1 VPAARPGASG
11 VALLVIRHAR
21 AGHRKKWEGDDRKRP
36 LDERGWRQA
45 EGLVELLA
53 QYPLDRLV
61 SSGHMRCTQTLE
73 PLAEERG
80 LPIDVRPELLEGATR
95 EEAVALMNEL
105 GDRPAL
111 CTHGDVLEEL
121 FGDAGQKGST
131 RVVELRDGAPVVLE
145 YLPPPA

>member
-1 VPAARPGASG
+1 

-53 QYPLDRLV
+53 EYPLDRLV
-61 SSGHMRCTQTLE
+61 SSGHVRCTQTLE
-73 PLAEERG
+73 PLAEQRA
-80 LPIDVRPELLEGATR
+80 LPIEDRRELLEEATR

-105 GDRPAL
+105 GDRAAL
-111 CTHGDVLEEL
+111 CTHGDGLEEL
-121 FGDAGQKGST
+121 FGEAGQKGAT
-131 RVVELRDGAPVVLE
+131 RDVELRDGAPDVLE
-145 YLPPPA
+145 YLPPPG

>member
-1 VPAARPGASG
+1 

-21 AGHRKKWEGDDRKRP
+21 AGHRKKWEGDDGKRP

-45 EGLVELLA
+45 EGLIELLDE
-53 QYPLDRLV
+53 YPLDRLV

-80 LPIDVRPELLEGATR
+80 LPIEERPELQEGASR
-95 EEAVALMNEL
+95 EETVALMHEL
-105 GDRPAL
+105 GDRAAL

-121 FGDAGQKGST
+121 VGEAGQKGST
-131 RVVELRDGAPVVLE
+131 RVVELRDGAPVVRE